1 MKREIKKAML
11 QTAFAILGIYA
22 ANCYAGNDYTVKTVN
37 GVPIVHMN
45 DKPIRTRMFY
55 TNVPGFKFDEVGT
68 EWKKVSLPFT
78 ANDNAPAEVQLNFAA
93 RIKNIEISEL
103 YLVDKSDNSKVP
115 LFDFAKNPA
124 KIKSNWTVKALEA

>member
-1 MKREIKKAML
+1 
-11 QTAFAILGIYA
+11 
-22 ANCYAGNDYTVKTVN
+22 
-37 GVPIVHMN
+37 
-45 DKPIRTRMFY
+45 
-55 TNVPGFKFDEVGT
+55 
-68 EWKKVSLPFT
+68 VSLPFT

-115 LFDFAKNPA
+115 LFDFTENPA